1 VGAPANHYNKM
12 PLARWFVPFQ
22 RFFSEWLTVGLLAS
36 SLALNVY
43 LAKRITP
50 LGVAPRPTNLIAGTR
65 APALYVKDLAG
76 TKTTVEWSTDG
87 SPYLLYIF
95 TPSCVWCQRNLA
107 NFQEI
112 VRARGADMHIIGLSL
127 SNDGLKEYISE
138 HGINYPV
145 YVSADAAKNSD
156 FVQNATPTTVMVSPS
171 GKIDSVWR
179 GAYVGKLQGQV
190 EQRLKVHL
198 PGVSQGSQAA
208 EVH

>member
-1 VGAPANHYNKM
+1 
-12 PLARWFVPFQ
+12 
-22 RFFSEWLTVGLLAS
+22 
-36 SLALNVY
+36 
-43 LAKRITP
+43 
-50 LGVAPRPTNLIAGTR
+50 
-65 APALYVKDLAG
+65 
-76 TKTTVEWSTDG
+76 
-87 SPYLLYIF
+87 
-95 TPSCVWCQRNLA
+95 
-107 NFQEI
+107 
-112 VRARGADMHIIGLSL
+112 MHIIGLSL